1 MLSGDSNSL
10 NDKKSKE
17 YVEAFERFDK
27 DYDGFMSIDDLA
39 DIMKKVGK
47 SINHGEM
54 QDLIGEINPHEN
66 GMFDLKE
73 YLSIMG
79 RRKRDKDS
87 NEDLLT
93 VFKIIDKDE
102 NELIG
107 PSELVNFMTSLGH
120 KISDEESEEMIKEFD
135 SDGDGYCTFK
145 EFIKMIEYDESEED
159 NEKEK

>member
-1 MLSGDSNSL
+1 MLSGDSNSV

-39 DIMKKVGK
+39 DIMKNVGK

-107 PSELVNFMTSLGH
+107 PSELVNFMSSLGH

-135 SDGDGYCTFK
+135 ADGDGYCTFK